1 MKAKLCLLVVF
12 VLSIVMSGLVSPVV
26 AIEGLGQEEIRFYGV
41 IKQEGNLW
49 SDCPVEITK
58 YNSGSWDSLGT
69 DTTDI
74 DGNYNIPLT
83 GYVGFW
89 DERKEDEYKLYING
103 DNVADETID
112 SDWLYENEYEYYNTS
127 EAEWITVKQYSHD
140 WNYDSNPI
148 PEFPAISIP
157 VVAILGLLFFF
168 SYRKRRKGED
178 TKEKTQD
185 FEVGKQILFP
195 VSFSFL

>member
-1 MKAKLCLLVVF
+1 MTTCRWH
-12 VLSIVMSGLVSPVV
+12 MRYCSG
-26 AIEGLGQEEIRFYGV
+26 
-41 IKQEGNLW
+41 
-49 SDCPVEITK
+49 
-58 YNSGSWDSLGT
+58 
-69 DTTDI
+69 TDI

-103 DNVADETID
+103 DNIAGETID

-140 WNYDSNPI
+140 WNYDSNQI

-157 VVAILGLLFFF
+157 VVAILGLLCFFN
-168 SYRKRRKGED
+168 YRKHKKEQD
-178 TKEKTQD
+178 AKEKTQD
-185 FEVGKQILFP
+185 LEVEK
-195 VSFSFL
+195 